1 MAILRTDKAM
11 IKALCGIRFID
22 KRTQEELSLL
32 DEKNT
37 LDGLARA
44 SRVRWYGHVL
54 RRYNDQILP
63 RALDFEVIV
72 RKGSGV
78 PNMMWK
84 TYVEEHNDK
93 IRLKKEDVIDRTKWR
108 NGIYELFR
116 NVR

>member
-1 MAILRTDKAM
+1 MAILKTDKAM
-11 IKALCGIRFID
+11 IKALCGIKFID
-22 KRTQEELSLL
+22 KRSKKELSLL
-32 DEKNT
+32 DMKDA

-54 RRYNDQILP
+54 RRYNNQILL

-72 RKGSGV
+72 KKGRGV
-78 PNMMWK
+78 PNIMWK

-108 NGIYELFR
+108 NGVYELSR
-116 NVR
+116 NVS